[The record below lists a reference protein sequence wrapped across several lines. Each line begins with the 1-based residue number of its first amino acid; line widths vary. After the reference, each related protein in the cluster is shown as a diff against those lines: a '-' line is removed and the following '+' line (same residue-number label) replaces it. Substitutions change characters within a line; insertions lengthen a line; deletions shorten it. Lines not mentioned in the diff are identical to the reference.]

1 LPPLI
6 PHVHNHVNQRPRI
19 TFVEEFY
26 YPEGWGGAQ
35 IPRDITADLA
45 ISGYDVTVV
54 CGEDQYLFVDGDAA
68 LDPRTVGVGI
78 RYVPRSRFSDGNR
91 KGVLAQLWFCAASMW
106 RIDCWRRPSLFICQT
121 NPPLMIIALAL
132 VACVLG
138 RPLIIIA
145 QDIYPEV
152 MVAHGMLRNRSVT
165 GTLLGILF
173 RWAYK
178 RAARVVSLGPKMTNR
193 LRAKGVSAA
202 RICEISNWATG
213 DLSVARGSANSLLR
227 EWGLSANF
235 VLLYSGNLGVAHD
248 SETVLRAV
256 AAAKIHLPQLRL
268 VLIGKGAL
276 IEQAMEMAQSLG
288 ISEYVQCRS
297 PVHLDLL
304 PQTLGIADLALVTLL
319 PGFEGLVV
327 PSKLLGHMAR
337 GIPTLYVGP
346 KDSDVAEV
354 ISRSSGGIVV
364 GNGEVEI
371 LATRLVALASDREQL
386 RRMGDSAARFYTENL
401 AREIG
406 LSRYRSVV
414 KDVLDGRH
422 RS

>member
-1 LPPLI
+1 
-6 PHVHNHVNQRPRI
+6 VHSQMKQWPRI
-19 TFVEEFY
+19 IFVEQFY
-26 YPEGWGGAQ
+26 
-35 IPRDITADLA
+35 ITVDLA
-45 ISGYDVTVV
+45 RSGYRVTVV
-54 CGEDQYLFVDGDAA
+54 CGEEQYLFVEGDAA
-68 LDPRTVGVGI
+68 FDPRLAGVDI
-78 RYVPRSRFSDGNR
+78 RYVPRSSLSSGYW
-91 KGVLAQLWFCAASMW
+91 KGLMAQLWFCVASMW
-106 RIDCWRRPSLFICQT
+106 RIDYWRRPCLFICQT
-121 NPPLMIIALAL
+121 NPPLMIVALAL
-132 VACVLG
+132 VAGVLG

-152 MVAHGMLRNRSVT
+152 MVAHGMLKNGSVT

-173 RWAYK
+173 RWAYR
-178 RAARVVSLGPKMTNR
+178 RAARVISLGPKMTYR
-193 LRAKGVSAA
+193 LRAKGVPAA
-202 RICEISNWATG
+202 KICEISNWATG
-213 DLSVARGSANSLLR
+213 DLSVVTGSANSLSKK
-227 EWGLSANF
+227 WGLAGNF

-256 AAAKIHLPQLRL
+256 AAAKTQLPQLRL
-268 VLIGKGAL
+268 VLIGKGAR
-276 IEQAMEMAQSLG
+276 IEQAMEMARSLG
-288 ISEYVQCRS
+288 ISEYVQCRP

-319 PGFEGLVV
+319 PGFEGLLV

-354 ISRSSGGIVV
+354 ISSSSGGIVV
-364 GNGEVEI
+364 GNGEAAV

-386 RRMGDSAARFYTENL
+386 RRMGESAARFYDENL

-414 KDVLDGRH
+414 RDLLDERK
-422 RS
+422 RL

>member
-1 LPPLI
+1 MQSQ
-6 PHVHNHVNQRPRI
+6 VNQSARI

-35 IPRDITADLA
+35 IPRDITVDLA
-45 ISGYDVTVV
+45 LSGYDVTVV
-54 CGEDQYLFVDGDAA
+54 CGEDQYLSVDGDAA
-68 LDPRTVGVGI
+68 SDPRTVGVGI
-78 RYVPRSRFSDGNR
+78 RYVPRSRFSRGNR
-91 KGVLAQLWFCAASMW
+91 KGVSVQLWFCAASVW
-106 RIDCWRRPSLFICQT
+106 RIDYRRRPSLFICQT

-152 MVAHGMLRNRSVT
+152 MVAHGMLRNESVT

-178 RAARVVSLGPKMTNR
+178 SAARVVSLGPRMTNR
-193 LRAKGVSAA
+193 LRAKGVSAT

-213 DLSVARGSANSLLR
+213 DLSVERGSGNSLLG
-227 EWGLSANF
+227 EWGLSGNF

-256 AAAKIHLPQLRL
+256 AAAKTHLPQLRL
-268 VLIGKGAL
+268 VLIGKGAG
-276 IEQAMEMAQSLG
+276 IKRAMEMARSLG
-288 ISEYVQCRS
+288 ISRYVQCRS
-297 PVHLDLL
+297 PVPLDLL
-304 PQTLGIADLALVTLL
+304 PQTLGVADLALVTLL

-354 ISRSSGGIVV
+354 ISRSSGGIVMA
-364 GNGEVEI
+364 NGEAAL

-386 RRMGDSAARFYTENL
+386 RRMGDSAARFYTEHL
-401 AREIG
+401 ARQIG

-414 KDVLDGRH
+414 KDVLDECQ